1 MIQMFV
7 DPGPIRSR
15 TDYNRLQL
23 RWRHLVDMDPEFGS
37 AEWVEMEVIGGRL
50 NDFDL
55 GEGANDYGKADNDDS
70 FKI

>member
-1 MIQMFV
+1 
-7 DPGPIRSR
+7 
-15 TDYNRLQL
+15 
-23 RWRHLVDMDPEFGS
+23 MDPEFGS
-37 AEWVEMEVIGGRL
+37 AEWVEMEVLGGRL